1 MSIQGPF
8 KIDCDEQFPH
18 GLFAV
23 AVGGQLDFEKSQA
36 KVEDAQAR
44 DKESGE
50 RVWVVRVI
58 DNDPEARTSEFKVKI
73 IAPHCPTL
81 PEALPGT
88 NFRPVV
94 FRNMTVTPY
103 VEATKTGRSRVAY
116 SLRAT
121 GVESPRQRGVG
132 STEVKPAAVPA
143 GSSKAA

>member
-103 VEATKTGRSRVAY
+103 VEETRTGRSRVAY
-116 SLRAT
+116 SLRAS
-121 GVESPRQRGVG
+121 GVESPRQRGAG
-132 STEVKPAAVPA
+132 GTDVKAAPAPA